1 MTCLRREWTVNDAL
15 LFCCFS
21 HILNAHIFMHW
32 GFLGGFF
39 GVSIIPLPLFTLI
52 FCFQLPLIKLHLH
65 SFILD
70 SWSHRYLRMLQ
81 GNCFKKEKEAAGLEK
96 RRLWKPNTVWD
107 SELHKRGFVPFH
119 LQHPRLSVFSKYDQ
133 LLMGETSMKEAVRV
147 HFSLCCTMRG
157 KPYFGTKCKW
167 VHAVR
172 VEE

>member
-32 GFLGGFF
+32 GFLGVFF

-96 RRLWKPNTVWD
+96 ALKAKHSVRQRASWTRLCPFSPSTSTPQCFLQIWSIIDGGNQHEGGCQGAFF
-107 SELHKRGFVPFH
+107 SLLHNE
-119 LQHPRLSVFSKYDQ
+119 
-133 LLMGETSMKEAVRV
+133 GETVFWDKV
-147 HFSLCCTMRG
+147 
-157 KPYFGTKCKW
+157 
-167 VHAVR
+167 
-172 VEE
+172 